1 MRGFVDDFYDLI
13 TLEEKP
19 VRIKTNLWGKK
30 KEKDGQYFWL
40 PLEQH
45 LLDTS
50 NIMIQLWNHWL
61 SEGQKEFILNLIS
74 DSEEDGVSL
83 VSFIGLMHDL
93 GKAAPGFSLRP
104 SGNNQSTDLDKIL
117 IENLIKSGFSGL
129 ENWSTESSSKS
140 PHALA
145 SQVLL
150 DSYGVGEDIASIIG
164 GHHGKPVDDKSEI
177 KKQLESYTAN
187 YYQYDHDGECTEN
200 WKRVQRKLFEWALEE
215 AGYKNVDAL
224 PKIKQP
230 AQVLLQGLLIM
241 ADWIASNEEYFPLFP
256 IDKDEEEFQTE
267 RLEYGWELWS
277 KTYPW
282 TSDYFND
289 IEEQYNNRFQFY
301 PREIQRAFSEAIDKA
316 QKPGIII
323 LEAPMGVGKTE
334 AALLGVEQMA
344 EKGKCSGMFFGL
356 PTQATSDGIFLRIKE
371 WIEKIARET
380 GDNKSIQLV
389 HGKAQFNEAFQN
401 LKNAENID
409 VEDFHGNVVINE
421 WFTGRKTAIL
431 DDFVVGTVDQFLL
444 AGLKQKHLSLR
455 HLGLSKKVIV
465 IDEVHAYDAYM
476 GAFLDRVVEWL
487 GAYRIPIIIL
497 SATLPAS
504 RRKKL
509 IETYCLGMGV
519 KKRNIQTDYSDW
531 GKTEAYPLITYTDG
545 NRVGQLRDFRLEN
558 TKEVKVE
565 LLGEDNL
572 AATIQRSLSNGG
584 IAGIIV
590 NTVKRAQYLAGELE
604 REFGKENISV
614 LHSSFL
620 APHRREKETQLLNEI
635 GKNSKRPKL
644 RIVVGTQVLEQSLD
658 IDFDVLFTDIA
669 PMDLLFQRIGRLHRH
684 TETKR
689 PKNLKDP
696 AVYVM
701 GIKGM
706 AEFEEGTRAIYG
718 DYLLI
723 RTQLVMPE
731 KLKLPEDIS
740 KLVQKVYKENSEE
753 ELDLP
758 QSIREKYEEAKA
770 ENKARIEAKE
780 NNANAFR
787 LKRPYDSEG
796 NSLIGWLKDN
806 LPGDTE
812 ETGLAKVRDGTDS
825 IEVILVKRKEK
836 ELYLLDDTINISG
849 DLTSVI
855 AKKISQQTIRLP
867 HIFCYKTDDLIKEL
881 EVLNNAELFHWQ
893 SEPWLKGSLG
903 IILNE
908 NNSATLIGY
917 KIHYDKQYGL
927 MYEKEEG

>member
-1 MRGFVDDFYDLI
+1 M
-13 TLEEKP
+13 
-19 VRIKTNLWGKK
+19 RIKTSLWGKK
-30 KEKDGQYFWL
+30 KEKDGQYYWL

-61 SEGQKEFILNLIS
+61 SEGQRKFILDSIH

-83 VSFIGLMHDL
+83 VSFLGLTHDL
-93 GKAAPGFSLRP
+93 GKATPCFSLRP
-104 SGNNQSTDLDKIL
+104 SGNNQSTDMDKIL
-117 IENLIKSGFSGL
+117 IENLIKSGFFGL

-150 DSYGVGEDIASIIG
+150 NSYGVREDIASIIG
-164 GHHGKPVDDKSEI
+164 GHHGKPVDDKREI
-177 KKQLESYTAN
+177 RKQLEAYTAN
-187 YYQYDHDGECTEN
+187 YYQHDHGGECTEN
-200 WKRVQRKLFEWALEE
+200 WQRVQRKLFAWALEE

-224 PKIKQP
+224 PKIEQP

-256 IDKDEEEFQTE
+256 IDKAEEEFQEE
-267 RLEYGWELWS
+267 RLEYGWERWS

-282 TSDYFND
+282 APDYFGD
-289 IEEQYNNRFQFY
+289 IVEQYNKRFQFR
-301 PREIQRAFSEAIDKA
+301 PREIQQAFFKAIDKA

-323 LEAPMGVGKTE
+323 LEAPMGIGKTE

-344 EKGKCSGMFFGL
+344 EKGKYSGMFFGL
-356 PTQATSDGIFLRIKE
+356 PTQATSDGIFPRIKE
-371 WIEKIARET
+371 WIEKIADET
-380 GDNKSIQLV
+380 GDDKSIQLV

-401 LKNAENID
+401 LKNAENIN
-409 VEDFHGNVVINE
+409 VEDSYGSVVINE

-444 AGLKQKHLSLR
+444 AGLKQKHLALR

-465 IDEVHAYDAYM
+465 IDEVHAYDSYM
-476 GAFLDRVVEWL
+476 GVFLYRVVEWL

-509 IETYCLGMGV
+509 IETYCLGMGG
-519 KKRNIQTDYSDW
+519 KKRNIQADYSDW
-531 GKTEAYPLITYTDG
+531 KETEAYPLITYTDG
-545 NRVGQLRDFRLEN
+545 NRVSQLRDFQLES

-565 LLGEDNL
+565 LIGEDDL
-572 AATIQRSLSNGG
+572 AATIQKSLSNGG
-584 IAGIIV
+584 VAGIIV
-590 NTVKRAQYLAGELE
+590 NTVKRAQYLAEELE
-604 REFGKENISV
+604 RIFGKENISV

-620 APHRREKETQLLNEI
+620 APHRREKERQLLNEI
-635 GKNSKRPKL
+635 GKNAKRPKL
-644 RIVVGTQVLEQSLD
+644 RIVIGTQVLEQSLD

-684 TETKR
+684 METKR
-689 PKNLKDP
+689 PENLKNP
-696 AVYVM
+696 VVYVM
-701 GIKGM
+701 GIQGM
-706 AEFEEGTRAIYG
+706 AEFEEGTGKIYG
-718 DYLLI
+718 EYVLT
-723 RTQLVMPE
+723 RTQLVLPE
-731 KLKLPEDIS
+731 KLVLPEDIS
-740 KLVQKVYKENSEE
+740 RLVQKVYKEKENSEE
-753 ELDLP
+753 ELDIP
-758 QSIREKYEEAKA
+758 QSIREKYEKMKE
-770 ENKARIEAKE
+770 ENVSRIKSKE
-780 NNANAFR
+780 NNANVFR
-787 LKRPYDSEG
+787 LKKPYDSEE

-806 LPGDTE
+806 PPSDTE
-812 ETGLAKVRDGTDS
+812 EAGLAKVRDGTDS
-825 IEVILVKRKEK
+825 IEVILVKRKGN
-836 ELYLLDDTINISG
+836 ELYLLDDTTNISG
-849 DLTSVI
+849 ELTPAL

-881 EVLNNAELFHWQ
+881 EERNKVELSHWQ

-903 IILNE
+903 IILDEDNR
-908 NNSATLIGY
+908 AALIGY

-927 MYEKEEG
+927 MYE

>member
-1 MRGFVDDFYDLI
+1 MH
-13 TLEEKP
+13 
-19 VRIKTNLWGKK
+19 IKTSLWGKK
-30 KEKDGQYFWL
+30 KEKDGQYYWL

-45 LLDTS
+45 LLDTG
-50 NIMIQLWNHWL
+50 NIMVQLWNHWL
-61 SEGQKEFILNLIS
+61 SEGQREFILDSIS
-74 DSEEDGVSL
+74 DSEKDGVRL
-83 VSFIGLMHDL
+83 VFYIGLTHDL
-93 GKAAPGFSLRP
+93 GKATPCFSLRP

-117 IENLIKSGFSGL
+117 TENLIKSGFSGL
-129 ENWSTESSSKS
+129 GNWSTESSSKS

-150 DSYGVGEDIASIIG
+150 NSYGVGEDIASIIG
-164 GHHGKPVDDKSEI
+164 GHHGKPVDDKKEI

-187 YYQYDHDGECTEN
+187 YYQYDHDSECTEN

-215 AGYKNVDAL
+215 AGYKSVDEL
-224 PKIKQP
+224 PKIERP

-256 IDKDEEEFQTE
+256 IDKDEEEFQEE
-267 RLEYGWELWS
+267 RLEYGWERWS
-277 KTYPW
+277 KTYLW
-282 TSDYFND
+282 TPDYFSD
-289 IEEQYNNRFQFY
+289 IDEQYNKRFQFH
-301 PREIQRAFSEAIDKA
+301 PREIQQAFSEAIDKA

-334 AALLGVEQMA
+334 AALLGIEQMA

-356 PTQATSDGIFLRIKE
+356 PTQATSDGIFLRIKD

-380 GDNKSIQLV
+380 GDDKSIQLI

-409 VEDFHGNVVINE
+409 VENPHGNVVINE

-444 AGLKQKHLSLR
+444 AGLKQKHLALR

-487 GAYRIPIIIL
+487 GAYRIPTIIL

-504 RRKKL
+504 RRKK
-509 IETYCLGMGV
+509 IVETYCLGMGV
-519 KKRNIQTDYSDW
+519 KKRNIQADYSDW
-531 GKTEAYPLITYTDG
+531 EKTEAYPLITYTDG
-545 NRVGQLRDFRLEN
+545 NKVSQMRDFRLEN

-565 LLGEDNL
+565 LIGEDDL
-572 AATIQRSLSNGG
+572 VATIQRSLSKGG
-584 IAGIIV
+584 VAGIIV
-590 NTVKRAQYLAGELE
+590 NTVKRAQYWAEELE
-604 REFGKENISV
+604 HAFGMENISV

-620 APHRREKETQLLNEI
+620 APHRREKERQLLNEI

-669 PMDLLFQRIGRLHRH
+669 PIDLLFQRIGRLHRH
-684 TETKR
+684 RETKR
-689 PKNLKDP
+689 PENLKNP
-696 AVYVM
+696 VVYVM
-701 GIKGM
+701 GIQGI
-706 AEFEEGTRAIYG
+706 AEFEKGTKVIYG
-718 DYLLI
+718 DYLLT
-723 RTQLVMPE
+723 RTQLVLPA

-740 KLVQKVYKENSEE
+740 RLVQKVYKENSEE
-753 ELDLP
+753 ELDIP
-758 QSIREKYEEAKA
+758 QSIREKYEEAKI
-770 ENKARIEAKE
+770 ENELKIEAKE

-806 LPGDTE
+806 PPGDTE
-812 ETGLAKVRDGTDS
+812 EAGLAKVRDGTDS
-825 IEVILVKRKEK
+825 IEVILVKRKEN
-836 ELYLLDDTINISG
+836 ELYLLDDTTNISG
-849 DLTSVI
+849 ELTSPL

-867 HIFCYKTDDLIKEL
+867 HIFNYKTDKVIKEL
-881 EVLNNAELFHWQ
+881 EESNNAELLHWQ

-903 IILNE
+903 IILDEE
-908 NNSATLIGY
+908 NRANLIGY

-927 MYEKEEG
+927 MYEEEE